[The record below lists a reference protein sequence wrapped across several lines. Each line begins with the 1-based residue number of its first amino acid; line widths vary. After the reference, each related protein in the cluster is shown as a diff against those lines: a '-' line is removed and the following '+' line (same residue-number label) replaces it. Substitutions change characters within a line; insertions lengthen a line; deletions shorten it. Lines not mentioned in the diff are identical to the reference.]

1 MKLKIDENLPTKS
14 VKLLEDYG
22 YEAMSVF
29 DQNLSGASDTRIA
42 EVCQKENRALITLD
56 ADFSDIRTYS
66 PDEFFGLI
74 ILRLKRQDKPHI
86 LSIVDRLIKILSK
99 EPLERRLWIVEEGK
113 VRISGRDDDSENQIT
128 SG

>member
-42 EVCQKENRALITLD
+42 EVCQKEKRALITLD

-74 ILRLKRQDKPHI
+74 ILGLKRQDKPHI